1 LNLAKYDE
9 WKDTE
14 TPYNAIVFLDAV
26 AEEFIQRAKNMPGM
40 EKAVAFTKKA
50 RALGL
55 GVMGFHSL
63 LQQRRLVWGTFEAM
77 QLNTEIFSKIAI
89 QSEQASR
96 DMAEIWGEPE
106 WLKGTGLHNS
116 HRIAIAPTKSTGL
129 IMGGVSEG
137 INPDTAYVY
146 TQKTA
151 GGDVQRINPE
161 LLKLARERDMDKKP
175 VWDRIRAAM
184 GSVQD
189 EDWLS
194 EHEKEVFKTAF
205 EINQHSVITMAS
217 QRARWIDQWQSLN
230 LFFSADEDEEVISAV
245 HKQAFLD
252 PNILGLYY
260 IYSQSGV
267 QAANDKDECLA
278 CQ

>member
-1 LNLAKYDE
+1 
-9 WKDTE
+9 
-14 TPYNAIVFLDAV
+14 
-26 AEEFIQRAKNMPGM
+26 
-40 EKAVAFTKKA
+40 
-50 RALGL
+50 
-55 GVMGFHSL
+55 
-63 LQQRRLVWGTFEAM
+63 
-77 QLNTEIFSKIAI
+77 
-89 QSEQASR
+89 
-96 DMAEIWGEPE
+96 
-106 WLKGTGLHNS
+106 
-116 HRIAIAPTKSTGL
+116 
-129 IMGGVSEG
+129 MGGVSEG

-175 VWDRIRAAM
+175 VWDRIRSNM
-184 GSVQD
+184 GSVQG

-194 EHEKEVFKTAF
+194 QHEKEVFKTAF

-230 LFFSADEDEEVISAV
+230 LFFSADESEEVISAV